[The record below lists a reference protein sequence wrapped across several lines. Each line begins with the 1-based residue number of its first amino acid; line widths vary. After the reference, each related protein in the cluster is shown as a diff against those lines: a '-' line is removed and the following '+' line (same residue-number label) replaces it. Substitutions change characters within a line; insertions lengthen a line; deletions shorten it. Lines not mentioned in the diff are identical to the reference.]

1 MLADELVDE
10 RADVIATLVTRGWYR
25 RIACGAGGNGG
36 DRDDDG
42 GRECDQD
49 PLLQEA

>member
-1 MLADELVDE
+1 MLADEVVHE
-10 RADVIATLVTRGWYR
+10 RAHIIPTLVPGWWHR
-25 RIACGAGGNGG
+25 RVACGAGGNGG

-42 GRECDQD
+42 GRERDQD